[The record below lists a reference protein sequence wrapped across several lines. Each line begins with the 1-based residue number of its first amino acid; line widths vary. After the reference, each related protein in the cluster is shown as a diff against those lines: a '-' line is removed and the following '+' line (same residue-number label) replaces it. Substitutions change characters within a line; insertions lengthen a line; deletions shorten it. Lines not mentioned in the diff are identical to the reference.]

1 VDGKFSAA
9 SRGERTL
16 VPESRSGAYVLE
28 GVVLKVTVGEAAGLQ
43 EPSEQSGRR
52 SVAAWFIT
60 QGKVE
65 ALDVS
70 GVHLV
75 TVRHA
80 VGDGQSDRAIILL
93 DEVAAPELLLALLN
107 LIDGRLG
114 EPPSV
119 LSGVDAVYQVPID
132 YQPESGGWS
141 VSIPG
146 RLRISLP
153 AGGMPP
159 SPQGNA
165 AAEVSVRFPEHD
177 LVWEEHGLDAHYGEF
192 RFVG

>member
-1 VDGKFSAA
+1 MK
-9 SRGERTL
+9 RTPL
-16 VPESRSGAYVLE
+16 PEPLSGGYVLE
-28 GVVLKVTVGEAAGLQ
+28 GVVLKATDGGATGLQ
-43 EPSEQSGRR
+43 EPSEHSGRR
-52 SVAAWFIT
+52 SVAAWFIA
-60 QGKVE
+60 QGRVE
-65 ALDVS
+65 DMDVS
-70 GVHLV
+70 GVNLV

-80 VGDGQSDRAIILL
+80 VGDGQSDRAIILV
-93 DEVAAPELLLALLN
+93 DEGAAPELLVALLN

-114 EPPSV
+114 EPPLV

-132 YQPESGGWS
+132 YQPESGGWL

-153 AGGMPP
+153 ASGIPP
-159 SPQGNA
+159 SPQGTA

-177 LVWEEHGLDAHYGEF
+177 LVWEDRGLDAHYDEF

>member
-1 VDGKFSAA
+1 MKRAP
-9 SRGERTL
+9 L
-16 VPESRSGAYVLE
+16 PEPLSGGYVLE
-28 GVVLKVTVGEAAGLQ
+28 GVVLKATDGGATGVQ
-43 EPSEQSGRR
+43 EPSEHSGRR
-52 SVAAWFIT
+52 SVAAWFIG

-65 ALDVS
+65 AVDVS
-70 GVHLV
+70 GVNLV

-80 VGDGQSDRAIILL
+80 VPDGQPDRAIILL
-93 DEVAAPELLLALLN
+93 DEGAAPELLVALLN

-114 EPPSV
+114 EPPPG

-132 YQPESGGWS
+132 YQPDSGGWS

-159 SPQGNA
+159 NPQGTA
-165 AAEVSVRFPEHD
+165 AKVSVRFPEHD
-177 LVWEEHGLDAHYGEF
+177 LVWDEHGLAARYEEF